1 MCRYIPSNTSKM
13 VHKYEVFINGKLV
26 LTTFDRYLALCERE
40 MSAGKCEIRVTRKE
54 KSLISRKDLT
64 PRLNGEGLRYR

>member
-1 MCRYIPSNTSKM
+1 MCRYTPSSTGRM

-40 MSAGKCEIRVTRKE
+40 MSAGRCEIRVTRKE
-54 KSLISRKDLT
+54 I
-64 PRLNGEGLRYR
+64 